1 MGTMRDAALATVA
14 VTVLAAGAALE
25 PLAAQSMRTVTMSRQ
40 LTGDDE
46 VRVSVEYGAGRFTVR
61 SLDEGLLYR
70 MNLTYDED
78 AFEPVAEFS
87 DGRLDLGIESIRGAR
102 FRDRGEESE
111 LALEL
116 ARGVPMRLDLEFG
129 AVRADLDL
137 GGLDLTGLELSTG
150 ASESSIDVSEPN
162 RARIG
167 TARFE
172 VGAAEFD
179 ARRLGN
185 LNAERIE
192 VDAGVGSLTLWL
204 DGEWGQDA
212 RVSIDMGLGA
222 LELRVPEG
230 LALELRKDSFLT
242 SLDSEGLVK
251 RGDHYRSLDWDE
263 ADRRVTVDLDAA
275 FGSVKVVWVR

>member
-1 MGTMRDAALATVA
+1 MRNTTVAAAALTALVA
-14 VTVLAAGAALE
+14 GTLAQ

-46 VRVSVEYGAGRFTVR
+46 VRVSVEYGAGRFSVR
-61 SLDEGLLYR
+61 SLDDGLLYR

-78 AFEPVAEFS
+78 AFEPVAEYT
-87 DGRLDLGIESIRGAR
+87 DNRLDLGIESIRGAR
-102 FRDRGEESE
+102 FRDRGEGSE
-111 LALEL
+111 LVLEL
-116 ARGVPMRLDLEFG
+116 ARGIPMRLDLEFG
-129 AVRADLDL
+129 AVRADIDL
-137 GGLDLTGLELSTG
+137 GGLELTALELSTG
-150 ASESSIDVSEPN
+150 ASQSTIDVSEPN
-162 RARIG
+162 RGRIE

-179 ARRLGN
+179 ARHLGN
-185 LNAERIE
+185 LNAERIQ
-192 VDAGVGSLTLWL
+192 VDAGVGALTLWL
-204 DGEWGQDA
+204 DGEWQRDA

-230 LALELRKDSFLT
+230 LGLQLRKDSFLT

-251 RGDHYRSLDWDE
+251 RGDNYESLDWED
-263 ADRRVTVDLDAA
+263 ADRRITVDLDAA

>member
-1 MGTMRDAALATVA
+1 MRREVLAALAATF
-14 VTVLAAGAALE
+14 LMAGALH
-25 PLAAQSMRTVTMSRQ
+25 AQSMRTVTMSRQ
-40 LTGDDE
+40 LAGQDE
-46 VRVSVEYGAGRFTVR
+46 VRVSVEYGAGRFSVR

-78 AFEPVAEFS
+78 AYEPVAELS
-87 DGRLDLGIESIRGAR
+87 GNRLELGVESIRGGIHIGR
-102 FRDRGEESE
+102 HRESGE

-116 ARGVPMRLDLEFG
+116 ARGVPMRLDLKFG

-137 GGLDLTGLELSTG
+137 GGLHLTALELSTG

-162 RARIG
+162 RGEIG

-172 VGAAEFD
+172 VGAADFN
-179 ARRLGN
+179 ARHLGN

-204 DGEWGQDA
+204 NGDWQRDA

-230 LALELRKDSFLT
+230 LGLQLRKDSFLT

-251 RGDHYRSLDWDE
+251 RGDTYESLDWDD
-263 ADRRVTVDLDAA
+263 ADRKVTIDLDAA

>member
-1 MGTMRDAALATVA
+1 MRDVALSALA
-14 VTVLAAGAALE
+14 VTLLLAGALHE

-40 LTGDDE
+40 LTDDDE
-46 VRVSVEYGAGRFTVR
+46 VRVSVEYGAGTFSVR
-61 SLDEGLLYR
+61 SFDEGLLYR

-78 AFEPVAEFS
+78 AYEPVADFS
-87 DGRLDLGIESIRGAR
+87 GNRLDLGIESIRGGR
-102 FRDRGEESE
+102 SLRRDREAGE

-137 GGLDLTGLELSTG
+137 GGLELTGLELSTG
-150 ASESSIDVSEPN
+150 ASRSTIDISEPN
-162 RARIG
+162 AARIG

-172 VGAAEFD
+172 VGAAEFT
-179 ARRLGN
+179 ARHLGN

-204 DGEWGQDA
+204 NGDWQRDA

-230 LALELRKDSFLT
+230 LGLDLRKDSFLT
-242 SLDSEGLVK
+242 ALDSEGLVK
-251 RGDHYRSLDWDE
+251 RGDSYRSLDWDE
-263 ADRRVTVDLDAA
+263 ADRKITVDLDAA

>member
-1 MGTMRDAALATVA
+1 MRDVALSALA
-14 VTVLAAGAALE
+14 VTLLLAGALHE

-40 LTGDDE
+40 LTDDDE
-46 VRVSVEYGAGRFTVR
+46 VRVSVEYGAGTFSVR
-61 SLDEGLLYR
+61 SFDEGLLYR

-78 AFEPVAEFS
+78 AYEPVADFS
-87 DGRLDLGIESIRGAR
+87 GNRLDLGIESIRGGR
-102 FRDRGEESE
+102 SLRRDREAGE

-137 GGLDLTGLELSTG
+137 GGLELTGLELSTG
-150 ASESSIDVSEPN
+150 ASRSMIDISEPN
-162 RARIG
+162 AARIG

-172 VGAAEFD
+172 VGAAEFT
-179 ARRLGN
+179 ARHLGN

-204 DGEWGQDA
+204 NGDWQRDA

-230 LALELRKDSFLT
+230 LGLDLRKDSFLT
-242 SLDSEGLVK
+242 ALDSEGLVK
-251 RGDHYRSLDWDE
+251 RGDSYRSLDWDE
-263 ADRRVTVDLDAA
+263 ADRKITVDLDAA

>member
-1 MGTMRDAALATVA
+1 MRSTTLLAAALAALLV
-14 VTVLAAGAALE
+14 GALDQ

-40 LTGDDE
+40 LTDDDE
-46 VRVSVEYGAGRFTVR
+46 VRVSVEYGAGRFSIR
-61 SLDEGLLYR
+61 SLGDGLLYR

-78 AFEPVAEFS
+78 AFEPVAEYS
-87 DGRLDLGIESIRGAR
+87 DGRLELGIESIRGAR

-137 GGLDLTGLELSTG
+137 GGLELTGLDLSTG
-150 ASESSIDVSEPN
+150 ASESTVDVSEPN
-162 RARIG
+162 RGRIG

-179 ARRLGN
+179 ARHLGN

-192 VDAGVGSLTLWL
+192 IDAGVGALTLWL
-204 DGEWGQDA
+204 DGEWQRDA

-230 LALELRKDSFLT
+230 LGLRLRKDSFLT

-251 RGDHYRSLDWDE
+251 RGDNYQSLDWED
-263 ADRRVTVDLDAA
+263 ADRRITVDLDAA